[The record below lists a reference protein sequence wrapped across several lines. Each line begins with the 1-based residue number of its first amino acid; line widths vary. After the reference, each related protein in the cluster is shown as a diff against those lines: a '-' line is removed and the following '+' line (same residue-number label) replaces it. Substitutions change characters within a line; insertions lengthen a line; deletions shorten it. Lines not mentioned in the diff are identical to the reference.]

1 MNIYKTVFDTEAQ
14 GNQVLIDKGVWQQV
28 TEEGVTSMQYINGTK
43 AVVYI
48 GKVVKTP
55 ATYDKDGHEITPP
68 IYYPGV
74 AFDIMS
80 TDTLDFGINEVYPGD
95 ASAHQFY
102 GFPRNA
108 EVPPPTVE
116 GDLK

>member
-1 MNIYKTVFDTEAQ
+1 MNINKLVFDTEAQ

-68 IYYPGV
+68 IYYDGV
-74 AFDIMS
+74 AYDIMT
-80 TDTLDFGINEVYPGD
+80 TDVVDIDKYKVFPNG
-95 ASAHQFY
+95 SATHQFFGY
-102 GFPRNA
+102 KRGA
-108 EVPPPTVE
+108 E
-116 GDLK
+116 D